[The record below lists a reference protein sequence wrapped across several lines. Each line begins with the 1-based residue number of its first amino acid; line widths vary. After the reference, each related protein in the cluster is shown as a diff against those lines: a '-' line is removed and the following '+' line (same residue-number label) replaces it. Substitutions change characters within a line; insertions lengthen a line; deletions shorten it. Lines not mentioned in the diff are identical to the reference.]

1 MTTTPEAVTSS
12 PQTKPATTF
21 KNVNVSILDDLF
33 NLGYTTSDDVLVYES
48 EGTTIVAQ
56 FRTLVPAE
64 MREVHESVGSFRSM
78 GAQFITEQIELL
90 SRGVVRINNM
100 PLILDQHDREELASK
115 LNKADLTPL
124 EQARYIFLNKIR
136 SKPVLDMLYDKYME
150 FIQSVEKEF
159 EEVKKKLKEDPGQS
173 S

>member
-1 MTTTPEAVTSS
+1 MTTTPEPVTSS
-12 PQTKPATTF
+12 PQPKPATAF
-21 KNVNVSILDDLF
+21 KNVNVSVLDDMF
-33 NLGYTTSDDVLVYES
+33 NLGYTTSADVLVYES
-48 EGTTIVAQ
+48 AGTSIVAT

-64 MREVHESVGSFRSM
+64 MRDVHEAVGAFRSM

-90 SRGVVRINNM
+90 ARGVVTINNM
-100 PLILDQHDREELASK
+100 PLILDQHDREELSK
-115 LNKADLTPL
+115 KLDRADLTPL

-150 FIQSVEKEF
+150 FIQSIEKEF